1 MTMKT
6 IKTILAVSAMLILS
20 ATALAQ
26 TYKPSTENLQ
36 NRKAFTNERF
46 GIFLHWGIYASYG
59 QGEWY
64 LNNGK
69 LNKEEY
75 AKAARGFY
83 PIRYNAEEWVKA
95 FKDAGAGYVTI
106 TSRHHD
112 GFSMYD
118 TKASDYNIIK
128 ATPYGLDVMKDL
140 DEACL
145 KEGLALHFYYSILD
159 WEREDF
165 PVGRTGRDS
174 GRKGDSQD
182 YNHYFNFMKAQVK
195 ELLTQYH
202 TRALWFD
209 GYWDHS
215 KDEVPFDW
223 RMPEFYDY
231 IHSINPACL
240 VGNNHHR
247 LPIEGEDFVMYE
259 KDLPGQNTTG
269 YSEGQEISETLPM
282 EMCQTMNKSWGYSVS
297 DQNYK
302 TTGELVQLLAT
313 CVSMNCNLLLNIGPQ
328 ASGELP
334 EAALERLRG
343 IGEWMKVN
351 GKSIKGCGPGPL
363 DKQEWGV
370 TTAPLEGGKTF
381 YAHIFKSPG
390 AIIEIPVARK
400 DRIRS
405 VSSLAYGTMLN
416 FKKVGEK
423 LFITLPADLPEDS
436 DYVIAV
442 TKR

>member
-1 MTMKT
+1 MK
-6 IKTILAVSAMLILS
+6 KLKSILIACM
-20 ATALAQ
+20 ALAATSAYSQ
-26 TYKPSTENLQ
+26 TYTPSEGNLQ
-36 NRKAFTNERF
+36 ARKDFVNERF

-64 LNNGK
+64 LNTGK
-69 LNKEEY
+69 LNKNEY

-83 PIRYNAEEWVKA
+83 PIHFNADEWVKA
-95 FKDAGAGYVTI
+95 FKDAGAEYVTI

-118 TKASDYNIIK
+118 TKASDYNIIQS
-128 ATPYGLDVMKDL
+128 TPYGKDVMKAL

-145 KEGLALHFYYSILD
+145 KEGLKFQFYYSILD
-159 WEREDF
+159 WDREDF
-165 PVGRTGRDS
+165 PVGRSGRDS

-182 YNHYFNFMKAQVK
+182 YNHYFNFMKAQVR

-223 RMPEFYDY
+223 RMPEFYEY
-231 IHSINPACL
+231 IHSIKPECL
-240 VGNNHHR
+240 IGNNHHR

-269 YSEGQEISETLPM
+269 FSEGQEISYTLPM
-282 EMCQTMNKSWGYSVS
+282 EMCQTMNHSWGYSVS

-302 TTGELVQLLAT
+302 STGDLVRLLAT

-334 EAALERLRG
+334 AAALERLKG
-343 IGEWMKVN
+343 MGEWMRVN
-351 GKSIKGCGPGPL
+351 SEAIKGCGPGPL
-363 DKQEWGV
+363 QNQEWGV
-370 TTAPLEGGKTF
+370 TTAPLEDGKTF
-381 YAHIFKSPG
+381 YLHLFKDPG
-390 AIIEIPVARK
+390 AVIEIPVAK
-400 DRIRS
+400 KAKVKS
-405 VSSLAYGTMLN
+405 VTALADGSVIAT
-416 FKKVGEK
+416 KKVGEK
-423 LFITLPADLPEDS
+423 LFVTVPGELPADS
-436 DYVIAV
+436 DYVIKV
-442 TKR
+442 TLK

>member
-1 MTMKT
+1 MKPLK
-6 IKTILAVSAMLILS
+6 IFLSAAAMLVA
-20 ATALAQ
+20 ATSLIAQ
-26 TYKPSTENLQ
+26 TYQPSEGNLEA
-36 NRKAFTNERF
+36 RKEFVNERF

-69 LNKEEY
+69 LNKDEY

-83 PIRYNAEEWVKA
+83 PIRYNADEWVKA

-118 TKASDYNIIK
+118 TKASDYNIVK
-128 ATPYGLDVMKDL
+128 ATPYAHDVIKDL
-140 DEACL
+140 DEACQ
-145 KEGLALHFYYSILD
+145 KEGLNLHFYYSILD
-159 WEREDF
+159 WDREDF
-165 PVGRTGRDS
+165 PVGRSGRDS
-174 GRKGDSQD
+174 GRKGDQQD

-202 TRALWFD
+202 TKALWFD

-223 RMPEFYDY
+223 RMPEFYSY
-231 IHSINPACL
+231 IHSIKPECL

-269 YSEGQEISETLPM
+269 YSEGQEVSKTLPM
-282 EMCQTMNKSWGYSVS
+282 EMCQTMNHSWGYSVS

-302 TTGELVQLLAT
+302 TTGQLIRLLAT
-313 CVSMNCNLLLNIGPQ
+313 CVSMDCNLLLNIGPQ

-334 EAALERLRG
+334 ATALDRLKG
-343 IGEWMKVN
+343 IGEWMKAN
-351 GKSIKGCGPGPL
+351 GKSIKGCGPGPIE
-363 DKQEWGV
+363 KQDWGV
-370 TTAPLEGGKTF
+370 STAPIEGGKTF
-381 YAHIFKSPG
+381 FLHVFDSPG
-390 AIIEIPVARK
+390 AVIEIPVAK
-400 DRIRS
+400 KTKVKSAIA
-405 VSSLAYGTMLN
+405 LADGTPLAI
-416 FKKVGEK
+416 KKVGER
-423 LFITLPADLPEDS
+423 LFITLPTDLQSDS

-442 TKR
+442 TNK